1 VSRRAGTNATVDL
14 RKTGL
19 IDARAIVSPEA
30 ELARDVSVGAYAII
44 DADVV
49 IGAGT
54 TIAPHAV
61 INGPTRIGVRNRIF
75 QFASIGSDPQDKKYS
90 GERSYLEIG
99 DHNVFREFC
108 TVNRGTANDQSVTRI
123 GSHNLFMAYTH
134 VAHDCVL
141 GDHIVM
147 ANCATLAGHVRLGDW
162 VHMGGLSAAH
172 QFCKVGAHAFI
183 ANNTAVTRD
192 VPPFVMAVG
201 QPAEPHSVNAE
212 GMRRRG
218 FSAEQIRNVRNA
230 FRILYQSD
238 LKLIEAVERLQV
250 IAVAQPEVR
259 VFVDFIGTSTRSLVR

>member
-1 VSRRAGTNATVDL
+1 MSRRAGTHAAVDIVKEA
-14 RKTGL
+14 R
-19 IDARAIVSPEA
+19 IDERAIISPDA
-30 ELARDVSVGAYAII
+30 KLAADVTVGAFSII

-54 TIAPHAV
+54 TVGPHAV
-61 INGPTRIGVRNRIF
+61 INGSTRIGAGNRIF
-75 QFASIGSDPQDKKYS
+75 QFASIGSDPQDKKYA
-90 GERSYLEIG
+90 GERSRLEIG
-99 DHNVFREFC
+99 DDNVFREFC
-108 TVNRGTANDQSVTRI
+108 TVNRGTANDQAVTRI

-147 ANCATLAGHVRLGDW
+147 ANCATLAGHVHLGDW

-172 QFCKVGAHAFI
+172 QFSKVGAHAFI

-238 LKLIEAVERLQV
+238 LKLVEAVERLQQL
-250 IAVAQPEVR
+250 AASQPEVR
-259 VFVDFIGTSTRSLVR
+259 VFVDFIGTSTRSIIR